1 MPVRGSAR
9 RRMAGILGCAVVLT
23 ATVIGVRYGF
33 FGAGRGGPRPHASA
47 GAAIHEKSPLADLN
61 EGLRNH
67 DPRALVFIQQR
78 VTPQADAPREALS
91 DEEAGAWLETL

>member
-1 MPVRGSAR
+1 
-9 RRMAGILGCAVVLT
+9 
-23 ATVIGVRYGF
+23 VRYGF
-33 FGAGRGGPRPHASA
+33 FGAGRGGPRPHSSA

-78 VTPQADAPREALS
+78 VTPQADAPRAALS
-91 DEEAGAWLETL
+91 DEEAGAWLETLLGLRSGFVSFNGAARAMAVAIAC